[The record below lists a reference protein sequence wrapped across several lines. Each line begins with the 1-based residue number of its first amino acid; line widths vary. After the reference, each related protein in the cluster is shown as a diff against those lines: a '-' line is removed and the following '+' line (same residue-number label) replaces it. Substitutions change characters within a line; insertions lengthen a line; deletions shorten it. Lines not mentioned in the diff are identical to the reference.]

1 MSINKLAVVFL
12 TTMSILGW
20 AAWLYLINNAEPS
33 DASARLL
40 FFVFLVWALLPTLS
54 VAFYLLSIRLNR
66 DEYTEPSVWA
76 SLRRG
81 LLVTTL
87 VTVSAW
93 LLLLGALNRTNF
105 VLLVGV
111 ALFIEL
117 FFWLKR

>member
-1 MSINKLAVVFL
+1 MSINKLAVGFL
-12 TTMSILGW
+12 TTMSTLGW
-20 AAWLYLINNAEPS
+20 AAWLYLVNNAEPS
-33 DASARLL
+33 EALARLL
-40 FFVFLVWALLPTLS
+40 FFVFLVWALFPTLS

-66 DEYTEPSVWA
+66 DEFSEPSVWA

-81 LLVTTL
+81 LLITTL

-111 ALFIEL
+111 VLFIEL
-117 FFWLKR
+117 FFWLRR